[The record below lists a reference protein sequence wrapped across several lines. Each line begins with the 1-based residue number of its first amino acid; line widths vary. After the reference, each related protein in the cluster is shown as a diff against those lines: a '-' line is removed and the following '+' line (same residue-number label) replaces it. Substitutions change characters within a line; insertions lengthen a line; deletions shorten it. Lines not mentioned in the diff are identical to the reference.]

1 MSSMTDPLFDPAI
14 ELPSP
19 DDMQSIY
26 HTPASTYLDLP
37 DTESSD
43 DHRSIPDTIV
53 HTIFHPTDVFLIFF
67 LDGRW
72 HVTFI

>member
-1 MSSMTDPLFDPAI
+1 MSSMTDPLLDPVI
-14 ELPSP
+14 EPPSS

-37 DTESSD
+37 DAESLD
-43 DHRSIPDTIV
+43 DRRSIPDTIV
-53 HTIFHPTDVFLIFF
+53 RTIFHPTDAFLII

-72 HVTFI
+72 HFTFI

>member
-1 MSSMTDPLFDPAI
+1 MSSMTDPLFDPVT
-14 ELPSP
+14 EPPSP

-26 HTPASTYLDLP
+26 LTPASTYLDLP
-37 DTESSD
+37 DAESLD

-53 HTIFHPTDVFLIFF
+53 RTIFHPTDVFLIFF
-67 LDGRW
+67 LDVRW